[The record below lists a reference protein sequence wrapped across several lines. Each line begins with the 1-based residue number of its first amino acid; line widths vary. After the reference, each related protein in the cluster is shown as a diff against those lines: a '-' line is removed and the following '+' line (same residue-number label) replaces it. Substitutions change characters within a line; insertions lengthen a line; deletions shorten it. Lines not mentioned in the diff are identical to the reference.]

1 MVRHTPRALHIP
13 PLLGMMTPV
22 RLSIASVLVLLSL
35 ALLSSCRDGPLC
47 VRTVR
52 STCLCDDPRIPDV
65 KSCVA
70 YTDVSSCTDPDGG
83 IDVCQIQPCCRLA
96 RDGGV
101 SDAGSDGPPASLA
114 DSSTAT
120 D

>member
-1 MVRHTPRALHIP
+1 MMALVR
-13 PLLGMMTPV
+13 V
-22 RLSIASVLVLLSL
+22 SIASVLMLLSL
-35 ALLSSCRDGPLC
+35 VLLSSCRDGPLC

-52 STCLCDDPRIPDV
+52 STCICDDPRIPDIR
-65 KSCVA
+65 SCVA
-70 YTDVSSCTDPDGG
+70 YLDVSSCTDPDGG

-96 RDGGV
+96 SDGGV
-101 SDAGSDGPPASLA
+101 SDAGTDGPPGSPI